1 MLLDSMR
8 VLVVEDSPR
17 LQASI
22 ARGLRKSGYVVDVCG
37 DGLSA
42 LACAGSAEYQVIVLD
57 LLLPKLDGWSVLR
70 RLRESGNE
78 THVLILSA
86 RDHVDDRVQGLRCGA
101 DDYLIKP
108 FSFDELVARIDALTR
123 RSHARK
129 NPRITVGDIVIDTVR
144 KQVTKRQASVE
155 MKSREYRL
163 LEYLAYRRGELVS
176 RQEIEEQLYPAD
188 RQVLSNAVD
197 SAICALRAK
206 IDDRGAPSLIHTRRG
221 LGYCLEDRVSDEDR
235 ST

>member
-1 MLLDSMR
+1 MR

-22 ARGLRKSGYVVDVCG
+22 ARGLRKSGYAVDVSG
-37 DGLSA
+37 DGVDA
-42 LACAGSAEYQVIVLD
+42 LERAQRTEYEVIVLD

-70 RLRESGNE
+70 RLREGGKQ

-86 RDHVDDRVQGLRCGA
+86 KDRVEDRIQGLRFGA

-123 RSHARK
+123 RSKANK
-129 NPRITVGDIVIDTVR
+129 NPEIVIGDVVIDTAR
-144 KQVTKRQASVE
+144 KTVSRKGAPVE
-155 MKSREYRL
+155 MTAREYRL
-163 LEYLAYRRGELVS
+163 LEYLAFHRGQPVS
-176 RQEIEEQLYPAD
+176 REEIEEHIYSAN

-197 SAICALRAK
+197 SAICALRGK
-206 IDDRGAPSLIHTRRG
+206 LDDKGGRSMIWTRRG
-221 LGYCLEDRVSDEDR
+221 LGYCLDQPALEEDPSG
-235 ST
+235 